1 MSTFSKIDVK
11 DKDLLATLQGFFK
24 HLLESDKIDA
34 LMVPWRL
41 PMSNNVMSTLIID
54 PEIMDHADPLA
65 PCFPINA
72 AKMASKLT
80 KRQSG
85 HTVGLV
91 MRPCEIRAFVE
102 LIKLKQG
109 AFDDIVIISLD
120 CLGAFSNTDYNTF
133 YTTSAKEDPMDSTRQ
148 FYEHVLDKKSGS
160 IEDMDIASACKVCEY
175 PVSKNADINIGLY
188 GVDYKTQLIVEAVT
202 PKGQEVAG
210 ALSLPKT
217 SEPSGRQQAINTL
230 VTDRTAKRDD
240 MFEQMAQTTSNI
252 EKLST
257 YLAKC
262 VNCYN
267 CRVACPVCYCKECVF
282 VTDVFDHDAF
292 QYLQWA
298 KHKGKIK
305 MPVDT
310 DFFHLTRMAHIG
322 LSCVGCGQCSNA
334 CPNDIPLMELFRT
347 IAHHAQKEFD
357 YEAGRSVDEP
367 IPLTV
372 FNDKEY
378 EEVVGVSSQN
388 A

>member
-1 MSTFSKIDVK
+1 MSAFSKIDVK
-11 DKDLLATLQGFFK
+11 DKDLLTALQGFFK
-24 HLLESDKIDA
+24 HLLESDRIDA
-34 LMVPWRL
+34 LMVPWHL
-41 PMSNNVMSTLIID
+41 PMSNNVMSTLIVD
-54 PEIMDHADPLA
+54 PQILDNADPLA
-65 PCFPINA
+65 PYFPINA

-80 KRQSG
+80 KRHSG
-85 HTVGLV
+85 QIVGLV

-109 AFDDIVIISLD
+109 TLDDIVIISLD
-120 CLGAFSNTDYNTF
+120 CLGAFSNTDYNF
-133 YTTSAKEDPMDSTRQ
+133 FAKEDPMGSTRK
-148 FYEHVLDKKSGS
+148 FYEHVLEKKSEA
-160 IEDMDIASACKVCEY
+160 IEGVDLANACKVCEH

-188 GVDYKTQLIVEAVT
+188 GMDYKSHLIVEAQT
-202 PKGQEVAG
+202 PKGEDVIAT
-210 ALSLPKT
+210 LSLEGT
-217 SEPSGRQQAINTL
+217 SEPSSRKQAIDSL
-230 VTDRTAKRDD
+230 VSDRTTRRDD
-240 MFEQMAQTTSNI
+240 MFEQISQTTSNI

-257 YLAKC
+257 YLSKC

-298 KHKGKIK
+298 KRKGKIK

-322 LSCVGCGQCSNA
+322 LTCIGCGQCSNA

-347 IAHHAQKEFD
+347 IAHHAQKGFD

-367 IPLTV
+367 IPLSV
-372 FNDKEY
+372 FDDKEF
-378 EEVVGVSSQN
+378 EEVVGISS
-388 A
+388 

>member
-1 MSTFSKIDVK
+1 MAAFSKIDVK
-11 DKDLLATLQGFFK
+11 DKDLLASLQGFLK
-24 HLLESDKIDA
+24 RLLESDKIDA
-34 LMVPWRL
+34 LMVPWHL
-41 PMSNNVMSTLIID
+41 PMISNVMSTLIMD
-54 PEIMDHADPLA
+54 PETIDNADPLA

-80 KRQSG
+80 KKRSG
-85 HTVGLV
+85 QAVGLV

-109 AFDDIVIISLD
+109 TLDDIVIISLD
-120 CLGAFSNTDYNTF
+120 CLGAFGNTDYNSF
-133 YTTSAKEDPMDSTRQ
+133 AKEDPMGSTRK
-148 FYEHVLDKKSGS
+148 FYEHVLEKKSEA
-160 IEDMDIASACKVCEY
+160 IEGVDLASACKVCEH

-188 GVDYKTQLIVEAVT
+188 GMDYKSHLIVEAQT
-202 PKGQEVAG
+202 PKGEDVIAT
-210 ALSLPKT
+210 LSLEDT
-217 SEPSGRQQAINTL
+217 SEPSSRKQAIDSL
-230 VTDRTAKRDD
+230 VSDRTARRDD
-240 MFEQMAQTTSNI
+240 MFETVLKTTFNI

-298 KHKGKIK
+298 KRKGKIK
-305 MPVDT
+305 MPADT

-322 LSCVGCGQCSNA
+322 LTCVGCGQCSNA

-367 IPLTV
+367 IPLSV
-372 FNDKEY
+372 FDDKEF
-378 EEVVGVSSQN
+378 EEVVGTSS
-388 A
+388 